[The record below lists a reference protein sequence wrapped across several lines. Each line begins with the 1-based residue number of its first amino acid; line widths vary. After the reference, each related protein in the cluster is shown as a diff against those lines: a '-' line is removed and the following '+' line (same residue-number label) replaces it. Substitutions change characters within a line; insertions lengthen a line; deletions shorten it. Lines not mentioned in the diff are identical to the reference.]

1 MLFSEIPTLTLS
13 LGRWEITSNPLLNA
27 SRLSPMTNVGSKD
40 NGFESIREIKILF
53 GREPTMGTLEKGLV
67 LKRLSKPNLIR
78 KFKTRS
84 SVLSNVVS
92 ISKVASS
99 LLFSMTIERKDLLSP
114 LLISEI
120 VPFTGDK

>member
-1 MLFSEIPTLTLS
+1 MLFSEIPTLIFF
-13 LGRWEITSNPLLNA
+13 LGRWEITSNPLLKA
-27 SRLSPMTNVGSKD
+27 SRFSPITKAGSKD
-40 NGFESIREIKILF
+40 KGFESIKEIKILL
-53 GREPTMGTLEKGLV
+53 GREPTKGTLEKGLV
-67 LKRLSKPNLIR
+67 LKRLSKPNLLR
-78 KFKTRS
+78 KFKTWS
-84 SVLSNVVS
+84 SVVSNVVS